1 LTSSAMPRAETGDGV
16 SAVRSKDK
24 VAAAAAREGNGMRR
38 ARGFLSAS
46 GVTRSMHSSGVIFAG
61 IVWLSVAL
69 WALPAARLLTVT
81 YHMYYVWYVLYLQPD
96 SPETVHTVRL

>member
-1 LTSSAMPRAETGDGV
+1 
-16 SAVRSKDK
+16 VRPKDK
-24 VAAAAAREGNGMRR
+24 VTAASWEGNALRR

-61 IVWLSVAL
+61 IFWLSVAL